1 MPSSTPIDPRQ
12 SMKAQLAY
20 TLRALRTMKGLSQDQ
35 LAKELYATRESIAA
49 YETGRNRPNV
59 EFCERLDEF
68 FGSGEMFQSLWGH
81 AQREHLHEW
90 FEAYIGHET
99 EASQIR
105 TFESAYIPGLL
116 QTEGYMRAS
125 SDKPEDWEEDIA
137 RRLARRDILTRA
149 DGPPAF
155 FAVLDE
161 AVIRRPVGGAA
172 VMKEQLQHLLDM
184 SELPNVYIQMVQ
196 ERTGW
201 YPGLD
206 GALVILSKP
215 DRTTVGYAE
224 AQFGGRLME
233 DPAEVVDLALR
244 FDQIRV
250 KALSEDASRALI
262 MNTMETMRDDPM
274 AEE

>member
-1 MPSSTPIDPRQ
+1 
-12 SMKAQLAY
+12 MKAQLAY

-49 YETGRNRPNV
+49 YESGRNRPNA
-59 EFCERLDEF
+59 EFCEKLDEF
-68 FGSGEMFQSLWGH
+68 FGTGEMFQSLWDH
-81 AQREHLHEW
+81 AHREHLREW
-90 FEAYIGHET
+90 LEAYIGHEA

-105 TFESAYIPGLL
+105 TFQSNYIPGLL
-116 QTEGYMRAS
+116 QTEAYMRAS
-125 SDKPEDWEEDIA
+125 SDKPEDWEESIA
-137 RRLARRDILTRA
+137 RRLARRDILTRE
-149 DGPPAF
+149 DNPPAY

-161 AVIRRPVGGAA
+161 AVIRRPIGGAA

-184 SELPNVYIQMVQ
+184 SELPNVYIQVVP
-196 ERTGW
+196 ERAGW

-206 GALVILSKP
+206 GALVILTKP
-215 DRTTVGYAE
+215 IRTVVGYVE
-224 AQFGGRLME
+224 AQFGGRLIE

-262 MNTMETMRDDPM
+262 LNTMETMRDDPV

>member
-20 TLRALRTMKGLSQDQ
+20 TLRALRTTKGLSQDQ

-68 FGSGEMFQSLWGH
+68 FGTGEMFESLWGH

-90 FEAYIGHET
+90 FEAYIGHEA

-105 TFESAYIPGLL
+105 TFESTYMPGLL

-125 SDKPEDWEEDIA
+125 SDKPEDFEEDIA
-137 RRLARRDILTRA
+137 RRLARRDVLTRK
-149 DGPPAF
+149 DDPPAF

-161 AVIRRPVGGAA
+161 AVIRRPVGGAK

-184 SELPNVYIQMVQ
+184 SELPNAYIQVVP

-201 YPGLD
+201 YHGLD
-206 GALVILSKP
+206 GALVILAKP
-215 DRTTVGYAE
+215 DRTTVGYVE

-233 DPAEVVDLALR
+233 DPAEVVGLTLR